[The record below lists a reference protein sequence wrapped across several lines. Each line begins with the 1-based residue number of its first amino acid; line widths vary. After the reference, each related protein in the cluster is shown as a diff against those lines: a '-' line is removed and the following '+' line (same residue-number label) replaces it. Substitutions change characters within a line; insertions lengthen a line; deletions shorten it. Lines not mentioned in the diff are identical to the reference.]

1 MKIKRKKEWNADWA
15 LHHRSNKVELDDC
28 LGTTRRVRCT
38 LLHSELF
45 VKHRPKL
52 KVFVQTKQLQY
63 YSFIHTQ
70 SDQCLFVGC

>member
-38 LLHSELF
+38 LLHSDLF
-45 VKHRPKL
+45 VKHRPE
-52 KVFVQTKQLQY
+52 FIKQ
-63 YSFIHTQ
+63 FK
-70 SDQCLFVGC
+70 DV

>member
-38 LLHSELF
+38 LLHSDLF
-45 VKHRPKL
+45 VKHRPE
-52 KVFVQTKQLQY
+52 FIKQFNNDV
-63 YSFIHTQ
+63 SMTFIHTQ
-70 SDQCLFVGC
+70 SDQCLFGGC